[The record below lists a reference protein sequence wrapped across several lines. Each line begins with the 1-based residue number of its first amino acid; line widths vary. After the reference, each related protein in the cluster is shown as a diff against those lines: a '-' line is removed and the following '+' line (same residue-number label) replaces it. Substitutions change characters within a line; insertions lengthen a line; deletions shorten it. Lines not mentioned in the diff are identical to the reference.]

1 MSLPPLTEVTI
12 PDRPLTAAVPLA
24 PPVPAAETDGA
35 LLWLRKWSLSVGPP
49 SGQQAIDLSDLA
61 FSFSIEQT
69 QLMTPWIGHITVFN
83 VGDDI
88 INRMQKELTHV
99 FLAAGYQPPSRQ
111 SGQVFAGEIAYYRR
125 GRQATE
131 TFVEIVAVQADQ
143 PLNAA
148 VVNTWIPVG
157 YAKQDVVMACLAAMP
172 GITLGQITDLGDDK
186 SPRGRTLFG
195 MASDILRDVA
205 QSANANVYID
215 TNNQLHMLSESEYL
229 QMSTETVP
237 VLNSQTG
244 LIGVP
249 TQTLGA
255 GVEARSL
262 LNPAIIP
269 GGQVKI
275 AQRDVMTYTGVEPG
289 RLPDTNMALTFS
301 NMALAADGFY
311 VVGAVRHWGEN
322 RGNPWYSDITTKPV
336 DPTKQPIGVRT
347 SA

>member
-1 MSLPPLTEVTI
+1 MDLS
-12 PDRPLTAAVPLA
+12 PLA
-24 PPVPAAETDGA
+24 FT
-35 LLWLRKWSLSVGPP
+35 
-49 SGQQAIDLSDLA
+49 
-61 FSFSIEQT
+61 FSIEQT
-69 QLMTPWIGHITVFN
+69 QLMTPWIGRITVFN

-88 INRMQKELTHV
+88 ISRMQKELTHV
-99 FLAAGYQPPSRQ
+99 YLEAGYQPPSRQ
-111 SGQVFAGEIAYYRR
+111 YGKLFAGEIAYYRR

-148 VVNTWIPVG
+148 VVNTWIPAGFKPV
-157 YAKQDVVMACLAAMP
+157 DVVTMCLMAMP
-172 GITLGQITDLGDDK
+172 GITLGQVTDLGDGK

-215 TNNQLHMLSESEYL
+215 SNNQLHMLTESEYL
-229 QMSTETVP
+229 QMRTETVP
-237 VLNSQTG
+237 VLNSRSG

-269 GGQVKI
+269 GSQVKI
-275 AQRDVMTYTGVEPG
+275 DERAVMTATAVQPG
-289 RLPDTNMALTFS
+289 RLPDTNVALQFS
-301 NMALAADGFY
+301 QMSLATDGFY
-311 VVGAVRHWGEN
+311 VVGAVRHWGQN
-322 RGNPWYSDITTKPV
+322 RGNPWYSDITTKPI